1 MLKWLLDGPR
11 LVAVAIIFAT
21 LVAAEAQAQSDKPI
35 ILNIRSD
42 LSLILGDTIVTRDGL
57 VAALQAATNGDR
69 NERIYVRAHKGVSY
83 GDLMVVMN
91 TLRLAGYVKIAMVL
105 EPDQTVTSANQ
116 QTVVQTQLAAM
127 RAKIMAHWN
136 PSPAIVSRPDNDQY
150 VVVVR
155 IQLDRDG
162 RLSAPPQV
170 ISKVSGP
177 LYQVAAEAAK
187 RAILLSQPFDML
199 SPSTYDAWKDVEINF
214 DPRAVG
220 TAPSH

>member
-21 LVAAEAQAQSDKPI
+21 LVAAQAQSDKPI

-42 LSLILGDTIVTRDGL
+42 LSLILGDAIVTRDGL

-83 GDLMVVMN
+83 GDLMAVMN

-105 EPDQTVTSANQ
+105 EPDQTVTNANQ
-116 QTVVQTQLAAM
+116 QNVVQTQLAAM
-127 RAKIMAHWN
+127 RTKIMAHWN
-136 PSPAIVSRPDNDQY
+136 PSPAIISQPNQDKY

-155 IQLDRDG
+155 VQLDRDG

-170 ISKVSGP
+170 VSRGSGP
-177 LYQVAAEAAK
+177 AYQAAAEAAI
-187 RAILLSQPFDML
+187 RSVLISQPFDML
-199 SPSTYDAWKDVEINF
+199 SPSTYDDWKDVEINF

-220 TAPSH
+220 TEPSR